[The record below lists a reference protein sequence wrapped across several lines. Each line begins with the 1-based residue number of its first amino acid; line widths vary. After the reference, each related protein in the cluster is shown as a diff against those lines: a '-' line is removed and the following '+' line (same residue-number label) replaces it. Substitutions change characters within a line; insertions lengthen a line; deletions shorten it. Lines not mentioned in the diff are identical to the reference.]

1 MAQAGFQEA
10 QADFMHADGRALI
23 GQVRRFGPV
32 GPAYEV
38 IDICASGDPLIE
50 VVESGERLAYSKA
63 DLLSDPMAETV
74 P

>member
-1 MAQAGFQEA
+1 MAQGGFREA
-10 QADFMHADGRALI
+10 QADFLHADARGLI

-38 IDICASGDPLIE
+38 IDIRASGEPLIE
-50 VVESGERLAYSKA
+50 VVESGERLDYAMSE
-63 DLLSDPMAETV
+63 LLGDPMAETV